1 MRCPKCDKTRPVG
14 TTAPDWQCPHCGVA
28 YDKIRAVPPGRPA
41 IVSASPRTSLSDA
54 IFYGLVLSGIMLSIK
69 ALYHPLSLIGSLLL
83 VPFFFTVIPVM
94 TRVVLGELWC
104 WDRDKVR
111 FVRFNLEERP
121 LLGNLFTLFF
131 AVTAAIF
138 AYYFFKFDR

>member
-1 MRCPKCDKTRPVG
+1 M
-14 TTAPDWQCPHCGVA
+14 
-28 YDKIRAVPPGRPA
+28 
-41 IVSASPRTSLSDA
+41 
-54 IFYGLVLSGIMLSIK
+54 IFYGLALSGMMIGIK
-69 ALYHPLSLIGSLLL
+69 ALYHPLSLLATLLL

-94 TRVVLGELWC
+94 TRVLLGELWC
-104 WDRDKVR
+104 WDRDKVS

>member
-1 MRCPKCDKTRPVG
+1 M
-14 TTAPDWQCPHCGVA
+14 
-28 YDKIRAVPPGRPA
+28 
-41 IVSASPRTSLSDA
+41 SDV
-54 IFYGLVLSGIMLSIK
+54 IFHGLALSGIMVGIK
-69 ALYHPLSLIGSLLL
+69 TLYHPISLLGSLLL
-83 VPFFFTVIPVM
+83 VPFFFTVVPVI

-104 WDRDKVR
+104 WDRDKVC

-131 AVTAAIF
+131 VVTAAIF